1 LPDSLE
7 LERVK
12 VFDMKAT
19 QTIKITTLGCKVNQ
33 CESDAIIR
41 ALQQKG
47 LAIETDGKAP
57 DICIVNTCTV
67 TQKASMQ
74 SRQAIRKAIKTYP
87 NAKIVVTGC
96 YAQTA
101 PQEIADIKGVSVVI
115 GNTDKLNL
123 PALLTQ
129 QDLAIKRLPTIIHHN
144 ISRQTHFKTSAVVAH
159 GSRTRPFLKIQDGCN
174 AGCTYCIVPHARGPN
189 RSMPLK
195 SVLMHL
201 DQLNQAGFEE
211 IVLTGI
217 HLGCY
222 GQDFTPPLTFLNL
235 LKTIDRVQPA
245 SRVRL
250 SSIEPMELSA
260 EIIDLVA
267 VSKIFCRHFHV
278 PLQSGDNTIL
288 KKMKRPYLSEDYHQK
303 ILQIHSKIPDAAI
316 GADIIVG
323 FPGETDAAFN
333 QTLSLI
339 ASLPVS
345 YLHVFPFSARKHTP
359 AYSYPNK
366 VPERITKKRCKILR
380 ELGQVKKR
388 QFYSQQI
395 GQTVT
400 ILVEGTRDRDSGK
413 LKGLSTNYI
422 PVLID
427 GDNSLQNTL
436 VEAEITEVTPNLKV
450 IGKP

>member
-1 LPDSLE
+1 
-7 LERVK
+7 
-12 VFDMKAT
+12 MKAAR
-19 QTIKITTLGCKVNQ
+19 TIKITTLGCKVNQ
-33 CESDAIIR
+33 CESDTIGR
-41 ALQQKG
+41 SLQKIG
-47 LAIETDGKAP
+47 FMIEKNDQAP

-101 PQEIADIKGVSVVI
+101 PQELADIEGVSVVI

-123 PALLTQ
+123 AALLTQ
-129 QDLAIKRLPTIIHHN
+129 QDFSLKRLPTIIHHN
-144 ISRQTHFKTSAVVAH
+144 IGRQTHFKTTAVIAH

-195 SVLMHL
+195 TVLTQL
-201 DQLNQAGFEE
+201 DRLNQAGFKE

-222 GQDFTPPLTFLNL
+222 GQDFKPPLTFLNL
-235 LKTIDRVQPA
+235 LETIDRTQPA
-245 SRVRL
+245 KRVRL
-250 SSIEPMELSA
+250 SSTEPMELSE
-260 EIIDLVA
+260 EIIELVA
-267 VSKIFCRHFHV
+267 VSKVFCHHFHV

-288 KKMKRPYLSEDYHQK
+288 KKMKRPYLREDYHQK
-303 ILQIHSKIPDAAI
+303 ILQIHSKVPEAAI

-333 QTLSLI
+333 QTLALI

-345 YLHVFPFSARKHTP
+345 YLHVFPFSPRKHTP

-366 VPERITKKRCKILR
+366 VPERIIKKRCKILR
-380 ELGQVKKR
+380 ELGQAKKR
-388 QFYSQQI
+388 RFYTQKI
-395 GQTVT
+395 GQIVT

-427 GDNSLQNTL
+427 GNNSLQNTL
-436 VEAEITEVTPNLKV
+436 VEAEITEVTSNLKV
-450 IGKP
+450 MGKIKSSADGIQSPSGI